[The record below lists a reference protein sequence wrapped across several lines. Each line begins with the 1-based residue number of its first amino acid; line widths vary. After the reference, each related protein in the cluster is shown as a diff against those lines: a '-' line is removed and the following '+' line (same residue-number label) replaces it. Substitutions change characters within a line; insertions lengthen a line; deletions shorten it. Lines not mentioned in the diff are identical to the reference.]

1 MKNLFHL
8 MEGDNMENKNEV
20 FEIKDKDETEREII
34 ELLKLSGFS
43 LSEIRF
49 LFRRIINTLEN
60 TPLK

>member
-8 MEGDNMENKNEV
+8 MEGDNMENQNEV